1 MDGYNINDVNSVT
14 NDGVGEFMNA
24 LNLAIQEVMFA
35 LTGSSSDVSNLIYSA
50 SLINIGNNLMVTY
63 SMDSSLLTYASIS
76 GFSNILLSEIK
87 LQPGLSLLYGTG
99 DKFDIFLTFA
109 HHCSVPMYLRLGRKT
124 TRRSY
129 WRTY

>member
-14 NDGVGEFMNA
+14 NDGVGEFMDA
-24 LNLAIQEVMFA
+24 LNLAIQQVMFA

-63 SMDSSLLTYASIS
+63 SMDSSLLTYTSTS

-99 DKFDIFLTFA
+99 DKI
-109 HHCSVPMYLRLGRKT
+109 
-124 TRRSY
+124 
-129 WRTY
+129 